1 MCLLASD
8 KSDERKLKLSSLS
21 VCLKFLHLNH
31 CSAAH
36 ICLFSTNVELVTA
49 TVPQRVC

>member
-8 KSDERKLKLSSLS
+8 KSDERKIKLSSLS

-31 CSAAH
+31 CFTVH

-49 TVPQRVC
+49 TLPQSVC